1 MHFPKLLGIA
11 SGLALSSSLAFAWSI
26 DGVVKSKVS
35 GRLLSGV
42 KINTFNFG
50 GYETTSGADGTFSLS
65 GGTDALPTSKVANM
79 AIHMEGGMLT
89 IYNADANINQS
100 LLDGQKIV
108 HPTLLP
114 FDIHLGE

>member
-50 GYETTSGADGTFSLS
+50 GYETTSAEDGTFSLS

-100 LLDGQKIV
+100 LLDVQKI
-108 HPTLLP
+108 
-114 FDIHLGE
+114 